1 MKIFIGSDHGG
12 YELKEHLISYLRK
25 KGYDII
31 DFGCNDTKS
40 CDYPDIAKQV
50 CKDYIREG
58 WCDKIGILIC
68 GTGLGMSMTANKYS
82 KDIRCAV
89 CNDLYSVKM
98 TREHNDAN
106 FLALGARIISPHL
119 AEEIID
125 VFLNTEFSNEERH
138 KRRIEKL

>member
-1 MKIFIGSDHGG
+1 
-12 YELKEHLISYLRK
+12 
-25 KGYDII
+25 
-31 DFGCNDTKS
+31 
-40 CDYPDIAKQV
+40 
-50 CKDYIREG
+50 
-58 WCDKIGILIC
+58 
-68 GTGLGMSMTANKYS
+68 
-82 KDIRCAV
+82 
-89 CNDLYSVKM
+89 M